1 MRWLTMIQ
9 KEVADLLALLHMIT
23 VKFLVE
29 RTADRIDSD
38 DDRDRNADGYQTVRD
53 GGSTQNRGYQ

>member
-1 MRWLTMIQ
+1 MIQ
-9 KEVADLLALLHMIT
+9 KEVADLLALLQMIT

-29 RTADRIDSD
+29 RTTDRIDSD

-53 GGSTQNRGYQ
+53 GGSTPNRGYQ